1 MIGYI
6 GKLVIREKL
15 SRAKK
20 KGIKMGNCVD
30 DFWNSIAV
38 QQTRAGTGV
47 SVKTKEY
54 KEYENGERSLN
65 SLEDPFIDKWG
76 HKVAGYSR
84 EEYVKRNND

>member
-1 MIGYI
+1 
-6 GKLVIREKL
+6 
-15 SRAKK
+15 
-20 KGIKMGNCVD
+20 MGNCVD